1 MRSGV
6 VGGSSTKGGVLAH
19 EERLRIGVVGGGVM
33 ARTHVSSL
41 LSIPS
46 AELVGLA
53 APEVSPEV
61 LALCRGAE
69 VPVTSDVHG
78 LIASDG
84 LDAVVVAAP
93 TDAHVSLVEQAAGA
107 GRHVFCEKP
116 LALET
121 RDAKAAV
128 DACEAAGVRLAV
140 GHVVRYFP
148 AYAKLRELVAAGEI
162 GPPAMAKCRRMSGP
176 PGEAREWYADS
187 SRSGGVLTDMGVHDF
202 DWLLWSLGPVTRVS
216 ASVADRGAGQVA
228 MVLLAHE
235 SGAISAVELSWMDPT
250 GFWTAVEVSGPQGLL
265 SHDSRSSA
273 TFRLDR
279 APGADIPQASVEVPT
294 GAALSDPYRDE
305 MVDALAFFA
314 GGAPPRSGPHDAVAA
329 VALAE
334 AARLAAATQE
344 TIDLAQASS
353 R

>member
-1 MRSGV
+1 MARD
-6 VGGSSTKGGVLAH
+6 
-19 EERLRIGVVGGGVM
+19 ERLRIGVIGGGVM

-41 LSIPS
+41 LSIPT

-61 LALCRGAE
+61 LALCRSAK
-69 VPVTSDVHG
+69 VPVSGDVAG
-78 LIASDG
+78 LIATDG
-84 LDAVVVAAP
+84 LDAVVIAAP
-93 TDAHVSLVEQAAGA
+93 TDAHLALVEQAAGA

-116 LALET
+116 LALAH
-121 RDAKAAV
+121 RDALAAL
-128 DACEAAGVRLAV
+128 DACHSAGVRLVV

-148 AYAKLRELVAAGEI
+148 AYAKLHELVGSGEI
-162 GPPAMAKCRRMSGP
+162 GPPAMAKCRRMSTP

-202 DWLLWSLGPVTRVS
+202 DWLAWTLGPVVRVS

-228 MVLLAHE
+228 MVLFAHE

-250 GFWTAVEVSGPQGLL
+250 GFWTAVEVSGPGGLL
-265 SHDSRSSA
+265 SHDSRSST

-279 APGADIPQASVEVPT
+279 APGAAPRAPTVEVPV

-305 MVDALAFFA
+305 MLDALAFFS
-314 GGAPPRSGPHDAVAA
+314 GGPAPRSGPEDAVVA

-334 AARLAAATQE
+334 AARLAAAHHE
-344 TIDLAQASS
+344 TIEVKGASS
-353 R
+353 

>member
-1 MRSGV
+1 MAR
-6 VGGSSTKGGVLAH
+6 

-33 ARTHVSSL
+33 ARTHLASL
-41 LSIPS
+41 LSIPT
-46 AELVGLA
+46 AEVVGLA

-61 LALCRGAE
+61 AGLCQSAGIPVGA
-69 VPVTSDVHG
+69 DVRG
-78 LIASDG
+78 LIGSDG
-84 LDAVVVAAP
+84 LDALVIAAP
-93 TDAHVSLVEQAAGA
+93 TDAHVALVQLVAAS

-116 LALET
+116 LALKI
-121 RDAKAAV
+121 RDARSAV
-128 DACEAAGVRLAV
+128 DACAAAGVRLAV

-148 AYAKLRELVAAGEI
+148 AYAKLRDLVAAGEI

-202 DWLLWSLGPVTRVS
+202 DWLLWTLGPVTRVS
-216 ASVADRGAGQVA
+216 ASVVDRGAGQVA
-228 MVLLAHE
+228 MVLFAHE

-250 GFWTAVEVSGPQGLL
+250 GFWTAVEVSGPGGLL
-265 SHDSRSSA
+265 SHDSRTSA
-273 TFRLDR
+273 TFRLER
-279 APGADIPQASVEVPT
+279 APNVAPAPPSVEVPL

-314 GGAPPRSGPHDAVAA
+314 GGAVPRSSPQDAVAA

-334 AARLAAATQE
+334 AARRAAEMQATIE
-344 TIDLAQASS
+344 LKDVGS
-353 R
+353 